1 MAPMKQ
7 DNLFSSS
14 SNYYGEDV
22 VASPPHHMEAVD
34 ILASCYL
41 GPSGIP
47 EVPSTG
53 LPSPPSSP
61 PLAAL
66 DTSTNQLA
74 MTAKAK
80 SSAGNNNRRAG
91 SSNHNNSRGRRGG
104 ATLRIREECERFF
117 CETLRAVLLG
127 EKNAAVQGSGL
138 ASVYHD
144 NDNCNNH
151 PNHGTTTTNGNNN
164 NTPLTPPYDDYPI
177 GDEHLMSRHGFDACG
192 VAGNGSHRVDSWI
205 ELWDYVGGTSFRG
218 VVAEEMETGEKTLMI
233 FFDEQS
239 VEGRDLKKALVALI
253 ELADGPLACSHMV
266 ICLDRSIPDHEAVPL
281 MKGLQWAGFSMTTF
295 DFWSGGKTCDVV
307 SGRWLFMGMEM

>member
-1 MAPMKQ
+1 MASMKQ

-22 VASPPHHMEAVD
+22 ASSSSPRMEAVD

-41 GPSGIP
+41 
-47 EVPSTG
+47 VPSTG

-74 MTAKAK
+74 VTAKANK
-80 SSAGNNNRRAG
+80 SSAGNNRRATG
-91 SSNHNNSRGRRGG
+91 TNRSPRGG

-127 EKNAAVQGSGL
+127 EKNSAMQGSGL
-138 ASVYHD
+138 ASVY
-144 NDNCNNH
+144 NDNH
-151 PNHGTTTTNGNNN
+151 HHSVNNN
-164 NTPLTPPYDDYPI
+164 NGNHTPLPTPPYDDCPI
-177 GDEHLMSRHGFDACG
+177 GDEHLMSRHGFVDARSV
-192 VAGNGSHRVDSWI
+192 VAGNGSQQHSRVDSWI

-218 VVAEEMETGEKTLMI
+218 VVAEDMETGEKTLMI
-233 FFDEQS
+233 FFDGQS

-266 ICLDRSIPDHEAVPL
+266 ICLDRTISDEEAVPL

-295 DFWSGGKTCDVV
+295 DFWSGGKICDVT

>member
-1 MAPMKQ
+1 MASMKQ

-22 VASPPHHMEAVD
+22 VSSSTSRNMEAVD

-74 MTAKAK
+74 VTAKANK
-80 SSAGNNNRRAG
+80 SPTGRRAPTGNNNTM
-91 SSNHNNSRGRRGG
+91 GRRGG

-117 CETLRAVLLG
+117 CDTLRAVFLG
-127 EKNAAVQGSGL
+127 EKNSAMQGSGL
-138 ASVYHD
+138 ASVY
-144 NDNCNNH
+144 
-151 PNHGTTTTNGNNN
+151 NNN
-164 NTPLTPPYDDYPI
+164 NNNNHNPVAPNNGNTHTPLPTPPYDDYPI
-177 GDEHLMSRHGFDACG
+177 GDEHLMSRHGFDAARS
-192 VAGNGSHRVDSWI
+192 VTGNGSHSRVDSWI
-205 ELWDYVGGTSFRG
+205 ELWDYVGGASFRG
-218 VVAEEMETGEKTLMI
+218 LVAEDRETGEKTLMI

-266 ICLDRSIPDHEAVPL
+266 ICLDRTISDEEAVPL

-295 DFWSGGKTCDVV
+295 DFWSGGKICDVT

>member
-22 VASPPHHMEAVD
+22 VSSPPSHQMEAVD

-41 GPSGIP
+41 VSNYPGAQLKGLHYCA
-47 EVPSTG
+47 TG
-53 LPSPPSSP
+53 VTG
-61 PLAAL
+61 AEW
-66 DTSTNQLA
+66 
-74 MTAKAK
+74 
-80 SSAGNNNRRAG
+80 G
-91 SSNHNNSRGRRGG
+91 RGG

-127 EKNAAVQGSGL
+127 EKNSAVQGSGL
-138 ASVYHD
+138 ASVYD
-144 NDNCNNH
+144 NHNSNN
-151 PNHGTTTTNGNNN
+151 NSNN

-177 GDEHLMSRHGFDACG
+177 GDEHLMSRHGFDARG
-192 VAGNGSHRVDSWI
+192 VVAGNGSHRVDSWI

-218 VVAEEMETGEKTLMI
+218 VVAEDMETGEKTLMI

-307 SGRWLFMGMEM
+307 SGKWLFMGMEL